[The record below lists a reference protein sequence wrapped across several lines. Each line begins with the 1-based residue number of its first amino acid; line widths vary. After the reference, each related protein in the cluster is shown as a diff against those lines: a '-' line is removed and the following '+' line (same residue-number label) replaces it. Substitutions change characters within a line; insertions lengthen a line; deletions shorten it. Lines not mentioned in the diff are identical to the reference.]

1 MPDGCSSRK
10 RKINGTECILCM
22 RCVFSCPAGA
32 LHI

>member
-1 MPDGCSSRK
+1 M
-10 RKINGTECILCM
+10 NGTECIICM